1 MKILCVGD
9 VYSTLGVETLQK
21 NLIALKKDFKIDF
34 IIVNGENVNHN
45 GRSINKENYKKL
57 CEIGVNAVTLGNH
70 AYSEITIK
78 DFIDNSNI
86 VRPANMPTGV
96 GVGHKIF
103 NFNGKKICVIN
114 LIGRA
119 FMNMFALDCPFTK
132 VDQILDEVEADV
144 IIVDFHAEATSEKV
158 AMGYYLDGRVDAIY
172 GTHTHVP
179 TCDETVL
186 PNGTMYI
193 TDIGMTGTREG
204 VIGVDKD
211 VIIRRFIT
219 GYPEKNKAS
228 LGKTQFNA
236 IILDTDKK
244 TIERINIR

>member
-9 VYSTLGVETLQK
+9 VYSTLGVETLQR
-21 NLIALKKDFKIDF
+21 NLSELKKERKIDF
-34 IIVNGENVNHN
+34 IVVNGENVNHN
-45 GRSINKENYKKL
+45 GRSINKDNYKKL
-57 CEIGVNAVTLGNH
+57 CEMGVNAVTMGNH
-70 AYSEITIK
+70 TYSEITLK
-78 DFIDNSNI
+78 DFIDSTNI
-86 VRPANMPTGV
+86 VRPANMVTNV
-96 GVGHKIF
+96 GVGYKIF

-119 FMNMFALDCPFTK
+119 FMNMYALDCPFQK
-132 VDQILDEVEADV
+132 VDQILDEVKADV

-158 AMGYYLDGRVDAIY
+158 TMGYYLDGRVDVVF

-186 PNGTMYI
+186 PGGTMYI
-193 TDIGMTGTREG
+193 TDIGMTGTRDG

-211 VIIRRFIT
+211 VIIRRFTT
-219 GYPEKNKAS
+219 GYPEKNKPV
-228 LGKTQFNA
+228 LGRAQFNA

>member
-9 VYSTLGVETLQK
+9 IYSTLGVETFEK
-21 NLIALKKDFKIDF
+21 NLIELKKDRKIDF
-34 IIVNGENVNHN
+34 IIVNGENVNSN

-57 CEIGVNAVTLGNH
+57 CEMGVNAVTMGNH
-70 AYSEITIK
+70 TYSEKTLK

-96 GVGHKIF
+96 GVGYKVFKYNDKRI
-103 NFNGKKICVIN
+103 GVIN

-119 FMNMFALDCPFTK
+119 FMNMFALDCPFQK
-132 VDQILDEVEADV
+132 VDEILEKIEADI

-158 AMGYYLDGRVDAIY
+158 AMGHYLDGRVDVLY

-179 TCDETVL
+179 TCDDTVL

-193 TDIGMTGTREG
+193 TDIGMTGSRDG

-219 GYPEKNKAS
+219 GYPEMNKPAF
-228 LGKTQFNA
+228 GNTQFNA
-236 IILDTDKK
+236 IVIDTDAR
-244 TIERINIR
+244 TIERINVK